1 MERLLLFD
9 QQLFLFINHL
19 PHTPIFDA
27 LALTIS
33 GIGKGGLLF
42 LLLGLL
48 LFVREERKDHSFIF
62 SIAGAL
68 TTSWLLA
75 EVLLKPFIAK
85 SRPFLFGN
93 GEFAIVVD
101 TITTGFSFPSSHAT
115 IAWALAVVLARKESR
130 WRWGLYIVASLVS
143 LSRVYLGVHFPIDVV
158 SGAFI
163 GWGIGRLILFCVNGR
178 RRAQRKQ
185 QGQFGTRQKK
195 RKNGSLRR

>member
-1 MERLLLFD
+1 MNFLLAID

-19 PHTPIFDA
+19 PHTPTFDA
-27 LALTIS
+27 LALTVS

-68 TTSWLLA
+68 TTSWLLV

-85 SRPFLFGN
+85 SRPFFFGN
-93 GEFAIVVD
+93 GEQAIIVD
-101 TITTGFSFPSSHAT
+101 TITTGFSFPSSHAAF
-115 IAWALAVVLARKESR
+115 AWALAVVLSVKEPR
-130 WRWGLYIVASLVS
+130 WRWGLYVFASLIS
-143 LSRVYLGVHFPIDVV
+143 FSRVYLGVHFPIDVV
-158 SGAFI
+158 AGAFI
-163 GWGIGRLILFCVNGR
+163 GWGIGRLFLFIVNGTR
-178 RRAQRKQ
+178 TVQRKQ

>member
-9 QQLFLFINHL
+9 QQLFLFINNL
-19 PHTPIFDA
+19 SHTPISDV
-27 LALTIS
+27 LALTVS

-68 TTSWLLA
+68 MTSWLLV

-85 SRPFLFGN
+85 SRPFLIGN
-93 GEFAIVVD
+93 GESAIVVD
-101 TITTGFSFPSSHAT
+101 TITTGFSFPSSHAAF
-115 IAWALAVVLARKESR
+115 AWALAVVLARKEPR
-130 WRWGLYIVASLVS
+130 WRWGLYIFASLIS
-143 LSRVYLGVHFPIDVV
+143 FSRIYLGVHFPIDVV
-158 SGAFI
+158 AGAFI
-163 GWGIGRLILFCVNGR
+163 GWGIGRLFLFIVNGTR
-178 RRAQRKQ
+178 TVQRKQ

>member
-1 MERLLLFD
+1 MNYLLTID

-19 PHTPIFDA
+19 PHTPLSDA

-68 TTSWLLA
+68 TTSWLLV

-101 TITTGFSFPSSHAT
+101 TITKGFSFPSSHAT
-115 IAWALAVVLARKESR
+115 FAWALAVVIACKEPR
-130 WRWGLYIVASLVS
+130 WRWGLYIVATLVS
-143 LSRVYLGVHFPIDVV
+143 LSRVYLGVHFPIDVIT
-158 SGAFI
+158 GAFI
-163 GWGIGRLILFCVNGR
+163 GWGIGRLFLLSVNGMR
-178 RRAQRKQ
+178 TVQRKQ
-185 QGQFGTRQKK
+185 QGQFDRRQKK
-195 RKNGSLRR
+195 RKNGSSRR